1 MTATVSSRVDD
12 PQSITDLRKY
22 EGTLYAENLT
32 LKRISVNEP
41 DREVSFWMQP
51 KGHEDSIVVL
61 PPRAMEVQ
69 GFRRLV
75 LKGRVSVTNDPE
87 MERKIDQLS
96 LDETV
101 VHGQKDAGYVLEE
114 NSASRDLVE
123 MKCLISGE
131 SVWQKSQ
138 DVKDGVPPLSEQY
151 KDLAGEF
158 IPSKTVDD
166 GGAVKFIFTR
176 IQTPK
181 LS

>member
-1 MTATVSSRVDD
+1 MTATVSSRVED

-32 LKRISVNEP
+32 LNRISVNEP
-41 DREVSFWMQP
+41 DRDVSFWIQP
-51 KGHEDSIVVL
+51 KGREDSIVIL

-75 LKGRVSVTNDPE
+75 LKGKVSVTNDPE
-87 MERKIDQLS
+87 MERKIDLLS
-96 LDETV
+96 MDETV
-101 VHGQKDAGYVLEE
+101 VHASKEPGYVLEE
-114 NSASRDLVE
+114 NANSRDLVE
-123 MKCLISGE
+123 MKCLVSGE
-131 SVWQKSQ
+131 TVWQKAQ
-138 DVKDGVPPLSEQY
+138 DVKDGVPPLAEQY
-151 KDLAGEF
+151 KDLAAEF